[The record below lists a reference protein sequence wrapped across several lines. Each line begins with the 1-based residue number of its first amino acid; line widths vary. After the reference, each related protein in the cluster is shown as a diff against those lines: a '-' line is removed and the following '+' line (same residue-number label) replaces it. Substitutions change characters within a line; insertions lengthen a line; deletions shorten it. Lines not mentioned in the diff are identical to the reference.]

1 MSRRPL
7 ASVLGAFAGLA
18 AAGVVLAGC
27 SGSTSPS
34 TSASATASRA
44 TATSTTSATTSATAT
59 TTTTTTTTSLPGTG
73 KPAVTIGDK
82 NFTEQFI
89 LGELYTE
96 ALNAEGF
103 DAMLNRNIGPTEVT
117 IPALESGRLDM
128 YPEYLDTWNRVV
140 AGDAHHYGS
149 LLGAYRAGQR
159 FALTRGL
166 QLLNATPF
174 SDTDALAVTRAFSSQ
189 NNLHSLTDLSTLPGS
204 VTVGGPPQFAQDA
217 NGLPA
222 IEHVYGFTPAGFKP
236 LVVGGQYPALDAGS
250 VQAADVNTTDAQL
263 TTGGYTL
270 LADPAHV
277 FGPGNVVPVV
287 SVKTLLAEGPAFAA
301 TVDRVSALLTEP
313 VMRDLNADIDLA
325 HGNPA
330 DVARTFLRAHGLVP
344 PATP

>member
-1 MSRRPL
+1 MRQRPP
-7 ASVLGAFAGLA
+7 ASVRRALAGLA
-18 AAGVVLAGC
+18 GLAVGAALLAGC
-27 SGSTSPS
+27 GGSGSPSASTSPDASTPTGTS
-34 TSASATASRA
+34 TS
-44 TATSTTSATTSATAT
+44 TSTTSATTT
-59 TTTTTTTTSLPGTG
+59 TRTTSLPGTG

-96 ALNAEGF
+96 ALSAQGF
-103 DAMLNRNIGPTEVT
+103 DAVLNRNIGPTEVT

-128 YPEYLDTWNRVV
+128 YPEYLDTWNRAV
-140 AGDAHHYGS
+140 AGDTRHYGS
-149 LLGAYRAGQR
+149 LIGAYRAGQR

-166 QLLNATPF
+166 QLLDATPF
-174 SDTDALAVTRAFSSQ
+174 SDTDALAVTHAFSTQ

-204 VTVGGPPQFAQDA
+204 VTVGGPPQFAQDP

-222 IEHVYGFTPAGFKP
+222 IEHAYGFSPAGFKP
-236 LVVGGQYPALDAGS
+236 LVVGGQYPALDQGT

-263 TTGGYTL
+263 TTNGYTL

-287 SVKTLLAEGPAFAA
+287 PVKTLLAEGPAFAA
-301 TVDRVSALLTEP
+301 TIDRVSALLTEP

-330 DVARTFLRAHGLVP
+330 DVARAFLRAHGLVP
-344 PATP
+344 QATP